1 MELKVEIEQ
10 RVMTLTL
17 NRPEKQNALNLAIY
31 DGLTEALNQA
41 EQDPQIRAVCIRGEG
56 KSFCSGNDI
65 GDFLSSGQAGLER
78 SVVPFLHRIADF
90 PKPLVAAVQGNAVG
104 IGTTLLLHCDL
115 VYADSSARFKLP
127 FVDLG
132 LVPEAGSSLLLPQ
145 LLGDRQAAELLLL
158 CEGFGPKQALEM
170 GLINRQVGED
180 ELQRFAFAQALKLAA
195 KPPAALA
202 QAKALIRRRNAE
214 ALRQTIDIEAQAFA
228 RQLTSPEAM
237 EALTAFKERRA
248 PDFSKFD

>member
-1 MELKVEIEQ
+1 MELIVEIEQ

-17 NRPEKQNALNLAIY
+17 NRPDKQNALNLALY
-31 DGLTEALNQA
+31 DGMSAALHQA
-41 EQDPQIRAVCIRGEG
+41 AEDPQIRAVCIRGEG

-65 GDFLSSGQAGLER
+65 GDFLNTGRAGLER
-78 SVVPFLHRIADF
+78 SVVPFLHTLAAF
-90 PKPLVAAVQGNAVG
+90 TKPLVASVQGNAVG

-145 LLGDRQAAELLLL
+145 LVGDRKAAELLML
-158 CEGFGPKQALEM
+158 CDGFGPQQAVEM
-170 GLINRQVGED
+170 GLINAELEAGE
-180 ELQRFAFAQALKLAA
+180 LYSFALSQAQKLAA

-202 QAKALIRRRNAE
+202 QAKALIRQRNAE
-214 ALRQTIDIEAQAFA
+214 ALRQTIDTEAQAFA

-237 EALTAFKERRA
+237 EALTAFKERRQ